1 MAICLFLEIVSP
13 DKQVTLLMHGC
24 PIFNRSYD
32 YKPNWTPLSTITV
45 TKFIIKSV
53 IGSQGCFPKYV
64 SLVHVL
70 QIEGSEMPGSDF
82 KYLPLNSVGVNN
94 VYKLV
99 IPCH

>member
-1 MAICLFLEIVSP
+1 MVVQF
-13 DKQVTLLMHGC
+13 
-24 PIFNRSYD
+24 FNPSYD
-32 YKPNWTPLSTITV
+32 YKPNWTPLSPITM

-64 SLVHVL
+64 SLVL
-70 QIEGSEMPGSDF
+70 QIEVSEMPGSDF
-82 KYLPLNSVGVNN
+82 KYLPLNSVAVNN

>member
-1 MAICLFLEIVSP
+1 MVVQF
-13 DKQVTLLMHGC
+13 
-24 PIFNRSYD
+24 FNHSYD
-32 YKPNWTPLSTITV
+32 YKPNWTPLSPITI

-64 SLVHVL
+64 SLVL
-70 QIEGSEMPGSDF
+70 QIEVSEMPGSDF
-82 KYLPLNSVGVNN
+82 KYLPLDSINN

>member
-1 MAICLFLEIVSP
+1 MVVQF
-13 DKQVTLLMHGC
+13 
-24 PIFNRSYD
+24 FNHSYD
-32 YKPNWTPLSTITV
+32 YKPNWTPLSPITM

-64 SLVHVL
+64 SLVL
-70 QIEGSEMPGSDF
+70 QIEVSEMRGSDF
-82 KYLPLNSVGVNN
+82 KYLPLNSVAVNN

>member
-1 MAICLFLEIVSP
+1 M
-13 DKQVTLLMHGC
+13 
-24 PIFNRSYD
+24 
-32 YKPNWTPLSTITV
+32 

-64 SLVHVL
+64 SLVL
-70 QIEGSEMPGSDF
+70 QIEVSEMPGSDF
-82 KYLPLNSVGVNN
+82 KYLPLNSVAVNN